1 MAERLKKK
9 RVVSMETSQREFE
22 LVITIVNRGFADE
35 VMDAAKAA
43 GATGGTVLY
52 ARERAFM
59 RRSSFSALP
68 YSRKKEVV
76 LILTKHETRNAIMKA
91 ICKGAGLTTEGH
103 GLSFSLPV
111 DDVMGIVHMNRED

>member
-1 MAERLKKK
+1 
-9 RVVSMETSQREFE
+9 METSQREFE
-22 LVITIVNRGFADE
+22 LVITIVNRGFSGE

-52 ARERAFM
+52 ARGTGIHEAEQF
-59 RRSSFSALP
+59 FGITIQP
-68 YSRKKEVV
+68 EKEVV

-111 DDVMGIVHMNRED
+111 DDVMGIVHMGRED